1 MKMKKIIIT
10 LASVALLSGVYA
22 QQDPQYSLYQ
32 FNMMILNPAY
42 AGARDGFSA
51 VGLNR
56 QQWLGMP
63 GRPQTTC
70 LSVHTPV
77 MKEKLGV
84 GITILNDMIGPRNVI
99 GAYGNVAYILKLSN
113 QFKLHFGV
121 NAGYNRYQF
130 NFNKIEFK
138 ASETPPE
145 FSQLNSGNLDINGG
159 IFLRSTG
166 FFVGLSASH
175 INNPKVY
182 TYDQTIN
189 GNTTFTYRLKTHIFF
204 TIGNSFVI
212 NKNLIFAP
220 TLLVKQV
227 GGLMDVDI
235 NANFFINKKLW
246 LGAYYRL
253 NYGVGA
259 LMQYYITNRVR
270 AGLTYDT
277 GFGDAMRL
285 GPSFEAMIGVD
296 VPSSPSTKGKMI
308 NPRFL

>member
-10 LASVALLSGVYA
+10 LGSVALLNSMFA

-32 FNMMILNPAY
+32 FNQMIINPAY

-56 QQWLGMP
+56 QQWVGMP

-77 MKEKLGV
+77 MKNKLGV
-84 GITILNDMIGPRNVI
+84 GLTVLNDVIGPRNVI
-99 GAYGNVAYILKLSN
+99 GVYGNVAYILKLNN

-130 NFNKIEFK
+130 NFSKIDFK
-138 ASETPPE
+138 TTETPPE
-145 FSQLNSGNLDINGG
+145 FSQISKGALDINSG
-159 IFLRSTG
+159 IFLRSQG
-166 FFVGLSASH
+166 FFMGLSASH
-175 INNPKVY
+175 INNPRVY
-182 TYDQTIN
+182 TYDQTLN
-189 GNTTFTYRLKTHIFF
+189 GAKLTYRLKTHVFF

-212 NKNLIFAP
+212 NNNLIFAP
-220 TLLVKQV
+220 TLLIKQV
-227 GGLMDVDI
+227 TDEIGVDI

-246 LGAYYRL
+246 LGAFYRMG
-253 NYGVGA
+253 YGVGA
-259 LMQYYITNRVR
+259 LMQYYITDRVR

-277 GFGDAMRL
+277 GLGNAMRL

-296 VPSSPSTKGKMI
+296 IPGSPNTKGRMI